1 MSPSAANVLFDKM
14 IGDDTTVKT
23 SKFGGG
29 PDDEDPFQIL
39 KPKVFK
45 SFLNGLK

>member
-23 SKFGGG
+23 SKFGGS
-29 PDDEDPFQIL
+29 DDEDPFQIL